1 MSFINPKEKEIL
13 IFENGMDV
21 KYQNIKKLFDLT
33 SFAYIVRNLAQ
44 YPNFILFSQKENQYI
59 DFDIQYKKYRKYNA
73 PLTKPPD
80 VSKIE
85 AAKIMISAIKTG
97 MNFCYIK
104 SLKDISDKE
113 LLDLITANM
122 EQNSRYF
129 FFEKKFDVIYASHG
143 ERFAYPFKIK
153 LVVDSTIKS
162 NKDTLSTP
170 LVWFTLE
177 YEKNNLE

>member
-1 MSFINPKEKEIL
+1 
-13 IFENGMDV
+13 
-21 KYQNIKKLFDLT
+21 
-33 SFAYIVRNLAQ
+33 
-44 YPNFILFSQKENQYI
+44 
-59 DFDIQYKKYRKYNA
+59 
-73 PLTKPPD
+73 
-80 VSKIE
+80 
-85 AAKIMISAIKTG
+85 MISGIKSG
-97 MNFCYIK
+97 MIFCYIK